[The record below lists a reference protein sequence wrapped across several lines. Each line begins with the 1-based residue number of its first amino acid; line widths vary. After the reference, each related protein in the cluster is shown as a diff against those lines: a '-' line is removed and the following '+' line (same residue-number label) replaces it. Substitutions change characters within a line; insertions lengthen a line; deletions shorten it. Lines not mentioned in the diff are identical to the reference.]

1 MITALTRIGMMG
13 LLIALANNGTKT
25 QQPHKTNTTE
35 TKVAK
40 APTTRPTPT
49 AKTQNRQAKSMAPLP
64 IKLPKPLV
72 GPTPKPL
79 PPGVRVK
86 IPRNKWA
93 PRKPFLA
100 PKGCSNIARG
110 KRVSASDN
118 DPVIGQLSQITDG
131 SKDGSEDSYVELGY
145 GVQWVQIDLGTRRQ
159 IHAIVAWHEHR
170 LPIVYHDVIVQ
181 VSDDKDFIENVR
193 TLFNNDHDNSAGM
206 GIGEDWGY
214 FETYEGRLFPAKAL
228 RARYVRLYSNGN
240 TGDDLNRYTEIEV
253 YAVPAGTQKT
263 AKKTAKKTPASKPE
277 KPAR

>member
-1 MITALTRIGMMG
+1 MITALTKFGMMG
-13 LLIALANNGTKT
+13 LLVALAMTGTKT
-25 QQPHKTNTTE
+25 QKPDNPNTPKTKA
-35 TKVAK
+35 TKT
-40 APTTRPTPT
+40 PTTRPTAT
-49 AKTQNRQAKSMAPLP
+49 TKAQNRPAKNIAPLP
-64 IKLPKPLV
+64 IKLPKPKV
-72 GPTPKPL
+72 PPTPKPL

-86 IPRNKWA
+86 IPHNKWT

-100 PKGCSNIARG
+100 PKGCSNVARG
-110 KRVSASDN
+110 RRVSASDN

-131 SKDGSEDSYVELGY
+131 NKEGSEDSYVELGY
-145 GVQWVQIDLGTRRQ
+145 GVQWVQIDLGTARQ

-214 FETYEGRLFPAKAL
+214 FETYEGRLFPTKAA

-240 TGDDLNRYTEIEV
+240 TGDDLNRYTEVEV
-253 YAVPAGTQKT
+253 YAVGAETKKAAKIAPAGQPGKST
-263 AKKTAKKTPASKPE
+263 
-277 KPAR
+277 R

>member
-1 MITALTRIGMMG
+1 MITAPTKLGVVCMFV
-13 LLIALANNGTKT
+13 ALAATGTKT
-25 QQPHKTNTTE
+25 QGADKTNTTQ
-35 TKVAK
+35 TRPAK
-40 APTTRPTPT
+40 HPTTRPAATTKAQTGPEK
-49 AKTQNRQAKSMAPLP
+49 ALAPLP
-64 IKLPKPLV
+64 IKLPKPRV
-72 GPTPKPL
+72 PPTPKPL

-86 IPRNKWA
+86 IPQNKWT

-100 PKGCSNIARG
+100 PKGCANVARG
-110 KRVSASDN
+110 RRVSASDT

-131 SKDGSEDSYVELGY
+131 NKEGSEDSCVELGY
-145 GVQWVQIDLGTRRQ
+145 GVQWVQIDLAAARE

-214 FETYEGRLFPAKAL
+214 FETYEGRLFPARAV

-253 YAVPAGTQKT
+253 YAIPADAGKTEKNAPAGKPEKT
-263 AKKTAKKTPASKPE
+263 AK
-277 KPAR
+277 